1 MSIGLNTTLN
11 RNDDLLHASVG
22 AEECV
27 MMSIEAG
34 SYYGLNAVGS
44 RIWELL
50 ESPKTVA
57 QLCTQICE
65 EFEVDEQ
72 TCEDAVVKFVDDLIK
87 NRIVHVVET

>member
-1 MSIGLNTTLN
+1 MSVGLDTTLN

-34 SYYGLNAVGS
+34 NYYGLNAVGS

-50 ESPKTVA
+50 ESPKTVG

-72 TCEDAVVKFVDDLIK
+72 TCVDAVVQFVDDLIK
-87 NRIVHVVET
+87 NRIVHAVES

>member
-1 MSIGLNTTLN
+1 MSVGLDTTLN
-11 RNDDLLHASVG
+11 RNDELLHASVG

-50 ESPKTVA
+50 ESPKTVG
-57 QLCTQICE
+57 QLCRQICE
-65 EFEVDEQ
+65 EFDVDAQ
-72 TCEDAVVKFVDDLIK
+72 TCEAAVVIFVDDLIK
-87 NRIVHVVET
+87 NRIVHAAES

>member
-1 MSIGLNTTLN
+1 MSVGLDTTLN
-11 RNDDLLHASVG
+11 RNDELLHASVG

-50 ESPKTVA
+50 ESPKTVG
-57 QLCTQICE
+57 QLCRQICE
-65 EFEVDEQ
+65 EFEVDAQ
-72 TCEDAVVKFVDDLIK
+72 TCEAAVVTFVDDLIK
-87 NRIVHVVET
+87 NRIVHAAES

>member
-1 MSIGLNTTLN
+1 MSVGLDTTLN

-50 ESPKTVA
+50 ESPKTVG
-57 QLCTQICE
+57 QLCRQICE

-72 TCEDAVVKFVDDLIK
+72 TCEAAVVIFVDDLIK
-87 NRIVHVVET
+87 NRIVHAAES

>member
-1 MSIGLNTTLN
+1 MSVGLDTTLN
-11 RNDDLLHASVG
+11 RNDELLHASVG

-50 ESPKTVA
+50 ESPKTVG
-57 QLCTQICE
+57 QLCRQICE

-72 TCEDAVVKFVDDLIK
+72 TCEAAVVIFVDDLIK
-87 NRIVHVVET
+87 NRIVHAAES

>member
-1 MSIGLNTTLN
+1 MSVGLDTTLN

-50 ESPKTVA
+50 ESPKTVG
-57 QLCTQICE
+57 QLCRQICE
-65 EFEVDEQ
+65 EFEVDKGTLDQ
-72 TCEDAVVKFVDDLIK
+72 DMAALATDLVSVGILAAPGA
-87 NRIVHVVET
+87 

>member
-1 MSIGLNTTLN
+1 MSVGLNTRLN
-11 RNDDLLHASVG
+11 RNDELLHASVG

-65 EFEVDEQ
+65 EFEVDER